1 MHFAPSEE
9 QRELAAAVRDM
20 LVKECPPDVARAG
33 DVDRVWPKLAEIGV
47 LGLTVPESR
56 GGLGFGLVEAVGVLE
71 EAGRVALPG
80 PLPETYAALTVA
92 DDDWVGRIASGEVQ
106 VTAAAP
112 FAAYAD
118 TADAIVVGDKVTAD
132 LDVTP
137 VQSVD
142 PARPLFAVDD
152 AAASGAAYD
161 VGALAVAAYLV
172 GVARSMVEQS
182 VAYALTR
189 EQFGVPI
196 GSFQAVKHRL
206 ADAHLGV
213 EFARP
218 VVQAAAWA
226 LDHDASTAQRDV
238 SHAKVRATRAAQH
251 VAKAALQVHGAIGY
265 TEECDLV
272 VWLRRTWSLATA
284 FGDERAHRDR
294 IAASMERPT

>member
-1 MHFAPSEE
+1 MRFAPTDE
-9 QRELAAAVRDM
+9 QRELAAAVRVM
-20 LVKECPPDVARAG
+20 LAKECPPDVARAG

-47 LGLTVPESR
+47 LGLTVPESG

-80 PLPETYAALTVA
+80 PLPETYAALAVA
-92 DDDWVGRIASGEVQ
+92 DDDWSKRIASGEVR

-118 TADAIVVGDKVTAD
+118 AADAIVVGDTLATGLRVSA
-132 LDVTP
+132 

-142 PARPLFAVDD
+142 PARPLFEIGAEP
-152 AAASGAAYD
+152 ASGAAYD

-172 GVARSMVEQS
+172 GVARAMVGQG
-182 VAYALTR
+182 VTYALTR
-189 EQFGVPI
+189 EQFGQPI

-226 LDHDASTAQRDV
+226 MDNDASTAQRDV
-238 SHAKVRATRAAQH
+238 SHAKLRATRAAEFA
-251 VAKAALQVHGAIGY
+251 AKAALQVHGAIGY

-284 FGDERAHRDR
+284 FGTARSHRDR
-294 IAASMERPT
+294 IAGAVLG

>member
-1 MHFAPSEE
+1 MRFALTAE

-20 LVKECPPDVARAG
+20 LAKECPPDIARAG
-33 DVDRVWPKLAEIGV
+33 HVDHVWAKLAELGV
-47 LGLTVPESR
+47 LGLTVPEAR

-80 PLPETYAALTVA
+80 PLPETYAALVVA
-92 DDDWVGRIASGEVQ
+92 EDDWSGRIASGEAR
-106 VTAAAP
+106 VTVAAP

-118 TADAIVVGDKVTAD
+118 SADAIVVAD
-132 LDVTP
+132 NVASGLPITP

-142 PARPLFAVDD
+142 PARPLFEVDGPPV
-152 AAASGAAYD
+152 SGAAYD
-161 VGALAVAAYLV
+161 VGAVAVAAYLI
-172 GVARSMVEQS
+172 GVARAMVEQG
-182 VAYALTR
+182 VTYALTR
-189 EQFGVPI
+189 EQFGRSI

-226 LDHDASTAQRDV
+226 IDQHASTAPRDV
-238 SHAKVRATRAAQH
+238 SHAKIRATRAAQFA
-251 VAKAALQVHGAIGY
+251 AKASLQVHGAIGY

-272 VWLRRTWSLATA
+272 VWLRRTWSLAKA
-284 FGDERAHRDR
+284 FGDERAHRER
-294 IAASMERPT
+294 IRATL

>member
-1 MHFAPSEE
+1 MHFAPSDE
-9 QRELAAAVRDM
+9 QRELAVAVRDM
-20 LVKECPPDVARAG
+20 LAKECSPDAARAG
-33 DVDRVWPKLAEIGV
+33 DVDSVWPKLAEIGV

-56 GGLGFGLVEAVGVLE
+56 GGLGLGLVEAVGVLE

-80 PLPETYAALTVA
+80 PLPETYAALAVA
-92 DDDWVGRIASGEVQ
+92 DDDWAARIASGEVR

-118 TADAIVVGDKVTAD
+118 TVEAIVVGDKLISGVAVT
-132 LDVTP
+132 LVP
-137 VQSVD
+137 SVD
-142 PARPLFAVDD
+142 PARPLFDVDD
-152 AAASGAAYD
+152 TPASGAAYD
-161 VGALAVAAYLV
+161 VGALAVAAFLV
-172 GVARSMVEQS
+172 GVGRAMVEQS

-206 ADAHLGV
+206 ADAHLGI

-226 LDHDASTAQRDV
+226 MDHNTDSAQRDV
-238 SHAKVRATRAAQH
+238 SHAKVRSMRAAH
-251 VAKAALQVHGAIGY
+251 FAAKAALQVHGAIGY

-284 FGDERAHRDR
+284 FGDEAAHRER
-294 IAASMERPT
+294 IRTTL

>member
-1 MHFAPSEE
+1 MRFAPTEE

-20 LVKECPPDVARAG
+20 FAKECPPDVARTG
-33 DVDRVWPKLAEIGV
+33 DVDRVWPKLADIGV

-80 PLPETYAALTVA
+80 PLPETYAALAIA
-92 DDDWVGRIASGEVQ
+92 DDEWSTRIASGEARVS
-106 VTAAAP
+106 TAAP
-112 FAAYAD
+112 LAAYAH
-118 TADAIVVGDKVTAD
+118 TADAIVVGET
-132 LDVTP
+132 LTTGLTLTP
-137 VQSVD
+137 VHSVD
-142 PARPLFAVDD
+142 PARPLFEVDGPPV
-152 AAASGAAYD
+152 SGTPYD

-172 GVARSMVEQS
+172 GVARVMVDQG

-189 EQFGVPI
+189 EQFGRSI

-206 ADAHLGV
+206 ADAHLAV

-218 VVQAAAWA
+218 VVQVAAWA
-226 LDHDASTAQRDV
+226 FDHGASTAQRDI
-238 SHAKVRATRAAQH
+238 SHAKVRATRAAQFA
-251 VAKAALQVHGAIGY
+251 AKASLQVHGAIGY

-284 FGDERAHRDR
+284 FGDERTHRAR
-294 IAASMERPT
+294 IAACLSQPS